1 MTFGV
6 IALSCM
12 IGVCGSGQQFTSGS
26 FEKHVLVLLPLLLS
40 QDTFTVR
47 HGVMSVV
54 QLCDRVHPSSDIC

>member
-1 MTFGV
+1 
-6 IALSCM
+6 M